1 MAVQVSVNST
11 NRTQPEG
18 DATSR
23 LAQASAEYEKL
34 SASLSEL
41 GSQLAAL
48 GVAIQGQT
56 PSAIDVAEAP
66 SQIVVGTLKQ
76 APDTPQEPDPN
87 LIRIHLLGPFGLFID
102 GRNIAAGMP
111 GQVQTVLK
119 YVLSQGGHPVSK
131 DALLDLLWPETDPA
145 VTGSRLRV
153 LMHTLRRGVACDSLG
168 FHDFLVL
175 SGSNFSVNPQA
186 RLWIDVDDFE
196 RSWHTGWRLQR
207 AGDIAA
213 ALKEYERAESL
224 YKGDYLED
232 DPYSDWTLLR
242 REALRDAYSTI
253 LTMLASMSLEAS
265 DYTGAIIWA
274 QKLLTQDNCREDAYR
289 FLMSSHS
296 RLGQTSRAVHWYNLC
311 VRTLARELGMEP
323 SPETQALHR
332 AVTEATAQA
341 PV

>member
-1 MAVQVSVNST
+1 MAVQVSVNPT

-48 GVAIQGQT
+48 GVAIQGQAT
-56 PSAIDVAEAP
+56 DDARLAHSAP
-66 SQIVVGTLKQ
+66 TTIVGATRQ
-76 APDTPQEPDPN
+76 ASSYEEVDPN
-87 LIRIHLLGPFGLFID
+87 LIRIHLLGPFGLIIG

-131 DALLDLLWPETDPA
+131 DSLLDLLWPETDPA

-153 LMHTLRRGVACDSLG
+153 LMHTLRRGVACDPLG

-186 RLWIDVDDFE
+186 KLWIDVDDFE
-196 RSWHTGWRLQR
+196 QSWHTGWRLQR
-207 AGDIAA
+207 AGDITA

-253 LTMLASMSLEAS
+253 LTMLASMSLES
-265 DYTGAIIWA
+265 RDYTGAIIWA

-289 FLMSSHS
+289 FLMNSHS

-323 SPETQALHR
+323 SLETQALHR
-332 AVTEATAQA
+332 AVTESAAQA
-341 PV
+341 PI